1 MAFNRRAAWAAVM
14 LAALGLVV
22 ISGAWDAA
30 GQSKK
35 TRRNRTRKPVANT
48 NVATAPTPVP
58 APTPA
63 EPEPHKRNERVAET
77 PAPTPSPKAEANAPG
92 YTYEF
97 TQPNSVITGIT
108 IKHDAHGRGT
118 VSFKRRT
125 YDEPVTD
132 PIQLSEAAW
141 TRIKAHWDALNF
153 LDSDKNYQTERDY
166 SHMGTTHLT
175 LQFGARQRTADFNWT
190 DDKEAAAL
198 ASEYRRAAEQAILVF
213 DLEFA
218 RESQPLSA
226 PDLMRKFETML
237 KSNGFSDA
245 KQLVPLLQDLS
256 VDERIPLIARN
267 HAGRLLKQVNK

>member
-1 MAFNRRAAWAAVM
+1 MVV
-14 LAALGLVV
+14 ALGLVV
-22 ISGAWDAA
+22 FCGTWDAA

-35 TRRNRTRKPVANT
+35 SRRNRNRKVVANT
-48 NVATAPTPVP
+48 NVAPMPTP

-63 EPEPHKRNERVAET
+63 EPEPHKSNERVAET
-77 PAPTPSPKAEANAPG
+77 PAPPLVPKVDPTAPS

-97 TQPNSVITGIT
+97 TQPNSVVTVVT
-108 IKHDAHGRGT
+108 IKHDAQGRGT
-118 VSFKRRT
+118 MTFKRRT

-132 PIQLSEAAW
+132 PLQLSEPAW

-175 LQFGARQRTADFNWT
+175 LQFGTRQRTADFNWT

-198 ASEYRRAAEQAILVF
+198 AGEYRRAAEQAILVF

-226 PDLMRKFETML
+226 PDLMRKFETLL
-237 KSNGFSDA
+237 KSNGLSDA

-267 HAGRLLKQVNK
+267 HAGRLLKQINK